1 VNRYKILSSK
11 GSTRGKIIIL
21 VAPSGAGK
29 STMARRL
36 LNDFETLRFSV
47 SATTRKPRSGE
58 KDGVDYYFI
67 SDEAFSEK
75 IEQDGFLEWEE
86 FYNGQKYGTLRKAV
100 EEQLNRGY
108 SILLDIEVL
117 GAANIKKI
125 YGDEALAI
133 FIKPPSLDVLKQRLM
148 KRGTESE
155 QMLKTRLERAEKE
168 LTYED
173 RFDAVVVNDD
183 LETAYQKIKQAVAAF
198 IEA

>member
-1 VNRYKILSSK
+1 
-11 GSTRGKIIIL
+11 
-21 VAPSGAGK
+21 
-29 STMARRL
+29 MAHRL

-58 KDGVDYYFI
+58 KDGVNYYFL
-67 SDEAFSEK
+67 SDKTFRNK
-75 IEQDGFLEWEE
+75 IEAGEFLEWEE
-86 FYNGQKYGTLRKAV
+86 FYNGHKYGTLRQDV

-108 SILLDIEVL
+108 SILLDIDVL
-117 GAANIKKI
+117 GATNIKKI
-125 YGDEALAI
+125 YRNEAMAI

-155 QMLKTRLERAEKE
+155 QMLKTRLERAKKE

-173 RFDAVVVNDD
+173 RFDRVVVNDD
-183 LETAYQKIKQAVAAF
+183 LETAYRKINQAVAEF